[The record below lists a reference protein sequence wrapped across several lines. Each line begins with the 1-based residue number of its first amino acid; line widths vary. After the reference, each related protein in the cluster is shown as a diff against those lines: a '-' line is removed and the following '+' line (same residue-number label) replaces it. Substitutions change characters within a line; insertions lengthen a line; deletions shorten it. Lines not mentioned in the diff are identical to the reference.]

1 MQWIE
6 NLVDDPRLAD
16 WVAFVFYLAVAA
28 VAYLFVKLVVLPIA
42 HRGAKRSHFLW
53 DDVITHRRLKH
64 RVSLLAP
71 AAVAFAGAKLS
82 IEDLG
87 DWADFV
93 VRLTTAL
100 FIAIGGM
107 TVSALL
113 RAINDIYE
121 TKPVSRDRPIEAYI
135 QVTQIIVY
143 LFTAVFVVAAL
154 MKQSPW
160 FFASGLGAMTAI
172 LLLVFRDTIL
182 SFVASVQLVQQD
194 LVDVGDWIEMPS
206 MDADGDVIDVALH
219 TVTVQNFDK
228 TITSIPTS
236 KLVTETF
243 RNWRGMA
250 ESGHRRIKRAI
261 HLDASKVRFLTD
273 EEIERLAR
281 FEPLV
286 NYMSGKLDELAED
299 GSRPLPE
306 GVTADRRRLTNIG
319 TFRAYVGAY
328 LRSLGTIDTEGA
340 SFLVRLLEPGPQGV
354 PVEVYCFARTTE
366 WAEYERIQGDI
377 FDHILAMIP
386 EFGLRLFQEPTGADM
401 RAMAGQSRGLE
412 GEGGSRS
419 ALATSHTKGHV
430 I

>member
-6 NLVDDPRLAD
+6 DLVDSPTAAD
-16 WVAFVFYLAVAA
+16 WLTFGFYLGVALA
-28 VAYLFVKLVVLPIA
+28 AYLFVKLVLLPLA
-42 HRGAKRSHFLW
+42 HRAAKRSHFLW

-64 RVSLLAP
+64 RLALLAP

-87 DWADFV
+87 DWSDFV

-121 TKPVSRDRPIEAYI
+121 TKPVSKDRPIEAYI
-135 QVTQIIVY
+135 QLGQILVY
-143 LFTAVFVVAAL
+143 LFTAVFVIAAL

-172 LLLVFRDTIL
+172 LLLIFRDTIL

-206 MDADGDVIDVALH
+206 MGADGDVIDVRLH

-228 TITSIPTS
+228 TIVSIPTS
-236 KLVTETF
+236 RLVTDTF
-243 RNWRGMA
+243 RNWKGMA
-250 ESGHRRIKRAI
+250 ESGHRRIKRSL
-261 HLDASKVRFLTD
+261 HLDVSTVRFLTP
-273 EEIERLAR
+273 EEVDRLSR
-281 FEPLV
+281 FEPLRD
-286 NYMSGKLDELAED
+286 YMAGKRSELAAHAAD
-299 GSRPLPE
+299 HPVAE
-306 GVTADRRRLTNIG
+306 GVTPDHRRLTNIG
-319 TFRAYVGAY
+319 TFRAYVEAY
-328 LRSLGTIDTEGA
+328 LLSLGTIDTDGA
-340 SFLVRLLEPGPQGV
+340 SFLVRLLESGPQGI
-354 PVEVYCFARTTE
+354 PVEIYCFARTTA

-386 EFGLRLFQEPTGADM
+386 EFGLRVFQEPTGADM
-401 RAMAGQSRGLE
+401 RG
-412 GEGGSRS
+412 
-419 ALATSHTKGHV
+419 V
-430 I
+430 

>member
-1 MQWIE
+1 MQWIAD
-6 NLVDDPRLAD
+6 LVDDPGLAD
-16 WVAFVFYLAVAA
+16 WLTFAFYLAIAV
-28 VAYLFVKLVVLPIA
+28 VAYLLVKMVVLPIT
-42 HRGAKRSHFLW
+42 HRAAKRSRFLW
-53 DDVITHRRLKH
+53 DDVMTHRRLKH
-64 RVSLLAP
+64 RISLLAP
-71 AAVAFAGAKLS
+71 AAVAFTGAKLS
-82 IEDLG
+82 IDDLG

-100 FIAIGGM
+100 FIAIVGT

-113 RAINDIYE
+113 RALNDVYE
-121 TKPVSRDRPIEAYI
+121 TKPVSRDRPIEAYV
-135 QVTQIIVY
+135 QVGQILVY
-143 LFTAVFVVAAL
+143 LFSAVFVVAAL

-194 LVDVGDWIEMPS
+194 LVDVGDWIEMPA

-250 ESGHRRIKRAI
+250 NSGHRRIKRAVHI
-261 HLDASKVRFLTD
+261 DVSTVRFLID
-273 EEIERLAR
+273 EEIDRLAR

-286 NYMSGKLDELAED
+286 DYMAGKLEELSVDA
-299 GSRPLPE
+299 SRDLPP
-306 GVTADRRRLTNIG
+306 GVMADRRRLTNIG
-319 TFRAYVGAY
+319 TFRAYIEAY
-328 LRSLGTIDTEGA
+328 LRGTGTIDSDGA

-354 PVEVYCFARTTE
+354 PVEIYCFVRTTE

-401 RAMAGQSRGLE
+401 RAMAE
-412 GEGGSRS
+412 GMDRPTVNG
-419 ALATSHTKGHV
+419 
-430 I
+430 